1 MLCLL
6 LLSLPYGSA
15 SAFPSSSFELWA
27 VSCATIPDTPCA
39 GRTPRMKMHTSGV
52 GWEQRSGKLSHRWES
67 IIRLSPGHI
76 LQHAPRKF
84 MPHRS
89 SRLQLTDS
97 SSSVILLFFLSL
109 PPFYLW
115 SCANFC
121 LFAPN
126 FQTYTAMN
134 VVANFLSYF
143 RSGGT
148 RIKGE
153 TVQKQLS
160 PSWCESL
167 PAATLPAPVC
177 RHELSCTYHKHSSL
191 PFHYK

>member
-1 MLCLL
+1 
-6 LLSLPYGSA
+6 
-15 SAFPSSSFELWA
+15 
-27 VSCATIPDTPCA
+27 
-39 GRTPRMKMHTSGV
+39 MHTSGL
-52 GWEQRSGKLSHRWES
+52 GWEQCSGKLSHRWES
-67 IIRLSPGHI
+67 IIQLSPGHSM
-76 LQHAPRKF
+76 LQGNSCQIEALD
-84 MPHRS
+84 
-89 SRLQLTDS
+89 LQLTDS

-109 PPFYLW
+109 PRFYLW
-115 SCANFC
+115 SCANSC

-177 RHELSCTYHKHSSL
+177 RHELSRMSQALLTSIPL
-191 PFHYK
+191 

>member
-39 GRTPRMKMHTSGV
+39 GRTPWMKMHTSGL
-52 GWEQRSGKLSHRWES
+52 GWEQCSGKLSHRWES
-67 IIRLSPGHI
+67 IIQLSPGHSM
-76 LQHAPRKF
+76 LQGNSCQIEALD
-84 MPHRS
+84 
-89 SRLQLTDS
+89 LQLTDS

-109 PPFYLW
+109 PRFYLW

-143 RSGGT
+143 RSGET

-177 RHELSCTYHKHSSL
+177 RHELSCMSQALLTSIPL
-191 PFHYK
+191 